1 MVADASNTGGSL
13 PEKYGD
19 VVQRLEEVVK
29 KLEGGDLPLEESL
42 RAFEEGIRLVRR
54 GEQLLSDA
62 EKRIEQLLVEGGE
75 ERVVP
80 LPVAPSPGPQKP
92 SIARPSEPA
101 AGASVPEPE
110 DDDIPF

>member
-1 MVADASNTGGSL
+1 MADVSSSGGSL
-13 PEKYGD
+13 PDKYGD

-29 KLEGGDLPLEESL
+29 ELEGGDLPLEESL

-54 GEQLLSDA
+54 GEQLLTDA

-80 LPVAPSPGPQKP
+80 LSVTPSPNPQKP
-92 SIARPSEPA
+92 SISRPSGPA
-101 AGASVPEPE
+101 AASVPEPE

>member
-1 MVADASNTGGSL
+1 MADASHSGSSL
-13 PEKYGD
+13 PDKYGD

-42 RAFEEGIRLVRR
+42 RAFEEGIRLVRK

-75 ERVVP
+75 EKIVP
-80 LPVAPSPGPQKP
+80 LSVTPSPGPQKP
-92 SIARPSEPA
+92 PISRPSGPA
-101 AGASVPEPE
+101 APSPGEPE

>member
-1 MVADASNTGGSL
+1 VANASNSGGSL
-13 PEKYGD
+13 PDKYGD

-80 LPVAPSPGPQKP
+80 LPVTPSPGPQKP
-92 SIARPSEPA
+92 SISRPAGPA
-101 AGASVPEPE
+101 ASVPEPE